1 MPSTI
6 VDDRIRGF
14 RTYIVQIHYQ
24 NGQKEMKTVCYVC
37 FNRKL
42 KESDPNF
49 HQKSAGLFWRR
60 LAQVLF
66 VFQARAVDFDLVVE
80 QGGPA
85 MRFGD

>member
-14 RTYIVQIHYQ
+14 RTYIVQIHYYD
-24 NGQKEMKTVCYVC
+24 GQKEMKTVCYVC
-37 FNRKL
+37 FNCKL

-49 HQKSAGLFWRR
+49 HQESAGLFWRR
-60 LAQVLF
+60 FAQVLF
-66 VFQARAVDFDLVVE
+66 VFQSWSVHFDLVVE